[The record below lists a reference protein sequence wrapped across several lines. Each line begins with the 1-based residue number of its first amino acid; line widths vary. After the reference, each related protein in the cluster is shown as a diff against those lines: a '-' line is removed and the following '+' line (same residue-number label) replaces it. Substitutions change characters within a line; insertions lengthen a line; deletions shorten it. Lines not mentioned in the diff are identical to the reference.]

1 MYSELLYHESHNLKM
16 AFPEKQQ
23 KTDSEEPVYM
33 VRSKGVEPPW
43 MLIHTDL
50 NRARLPI
57 PPRPLAFQ
65 QHILLYTFLR
75 RMQAEISRKHK
86 FFLHKA

>member
-16 AFPEKQQ
+16 AFAEKQQ

-57 PPRPLAFQ
+57 PPRPLIHF
-65 QHILLYTFLR
+65 LFRNNKYYYTHF
-75 RMQAEISRKHK
+75 
-86 FFLHKA
+86 